1 MEGSRPGTDSQDLAS
16 FGYRQELHRTLGQFS
31 SFAAAFSYISILTG
45 MFQLFYFGF
54 ALAGPAFWWSWIIV
68 FAGQFAVALC
78 FAELAARYPI
88 AGSVYQWSKQV
99 AGKTIAWFAGWIM
112 MIASIVTVAA
122 VAIAW
127 QIILPQISMHF
138 QFIGDGTGTHDFA
151 ENAVI
156 LGLILIT
163 CTTTINILG
172 VRLMSRINNVGV
184 AAELIGAAVLI
195 VLLAIHTTRGPQI
208 VTKTFGT
215 GPGLPG
221 HSFLGYGAAF
231 LIGAIMPAYVMFGFD
246 TAGSLAEETN
256 DPRRR
261 APRAILMALGAAGVA
276 GMLLLLFA
284 LMSAKDLHNPALSSN
299 GLPYLVKSVLG
310 STLGDIL
317 LWDVVL
323 SISVCC
329 LAIQTAAIRMMFS
342 MARDNALPGGTY
354 IARVSERSRT
364 PIVPAVIV
372 GALAMIILLV
382 NINQPKIFTVI
393 TGIAIVMIYLA
404 YLCVTVPLLQR
415 RLAGWQ
421 GVAPVEG
428 LFSMPGVGTTV
439 NVLAVAY
446 GALMAINIGW
456 PRNEIYGAG
465 NYMWGGIIFI
475 VGVIAVGGIYW
486 FGVGQHS
493 MGVLDEHATEG
504 DEMEHQ
510 LRKEQAFGGP

>member
-54 ALAGPAFWWSWIIV
+54 GVAGPAFWWSWIIV

-112 MIASIVTVAA
+112 LVASIVTVAA

-138 QFIGDGTGTHDFA
+138 QFVGDGTGTHDFA

-163 CTTTINILG
+163 FTTTINILG

-195 VLLAIHTTRGPQI
+195 VLLGDPHHPRPAGRDRRRSAPGP
-208 VTKTFGT
+208 VC
-215 GPGLPG
+215 PG
-221 HSFLGYGAAF
+221 HAFLGYGAAF

-256 DPRRR
+256 DPRKR

-284 LMSAKDLHNPALSSN
+284 LMSAKDLHNPE
-299 GLPYLVKSVLG
+299 PVLERPAVPREG
-310 STLGDIL
+310 RARVDARRHPAVGRRAVDLG
-317 LWDVVL
+317 VL
-323 SISVCC
+323 S
-329 LAIQTAAIRMMFS
+329 
-342 MARDNALPGGTY
+342 RDPDGGD
-354 IARVSERSRT
+354 
-364 PIVPAVIV
+364 P
-372 GALAMIILLV
+372 
-382 NINQPKIFTVI
+382 
-393 TGIAIVMIYLA
+393 
-404 YLCVTVPLLQR
+404 
-415 RLAGWQ
+415 
-421 GVAPVEG
+421 
-428 LFSMPGVGTTV
+428 
-439 NVLAVAY
+439 
-446 GALMAINIGW
+446 
-456 PRNEIYGAG
+456 
-465 NYMWGGIIFI
+465 
-475 VGVIAVGGIYW
+475 
-486 FGVGQHS
+486 HD
-493 MGVLDEHATEG
+493 VLDGA
-504 DEMEHQ
+504 
-510 LRKEQAFGGP
+510 